1 MTSPPPTVLVYS
13 RDLFFSVRIQDVIE
27 RLGGRMHHVQNATDL
42 ATGLGEVPVL
52 AIVELDPGGE
62 GDWVHAVNY
71 ARRGTRGIPVVA
83 FGSHV
88 DAAARAAARQAGCQ
102 HVWAKSRFME
112 ELPALVERYVS
123 PSEDLQGCTDTPS
136 ELVAE
141 GIRLFNAGEYY
152 HCHDALEAAWA
163 ADRRPCRDLYQ
174 GILQLAIALH
184 QVELGNYLGADKMFR
199 RAINKFQRLP
209 VHCQGFDAA
218 ELLLTCRDLHR
229 TLVELGPEHIAA
241 FPRSAFPT
249 IRPAERED
257 RDP

>member
-1 MTSPPPTVLVYS
+1 MTVSSPTLLVYS

-71 ARRGTRGIPVVA
+71 ARRWTRGIPVVA

-88 DAAARAAARQAGCQ
+88 DTAAREAARQAGCQ

-123 PSEDLQGCTDTPS
+123 PSVDLQGCADAPS

-184 QVELGNYLGADKMFR
+184 QVEQGNYEGADKMFR
-199 RAINKFQRLP
+199 RAVNKFQRLP
-209 VHCQGFDAA
+209 WRCQGFDAA

-229 TLVELGPEHIAA
+229 TLVELGPEHIAG
-241 FPRSAFPT
+241 FPRPAFPT
-249 IRPAERED
+249 IKPVER
-257 RDP
+257 